1 MTVKF
6 SRDSLAALNWYSANL
21 GQPTANNG
29 QTAWAIKQMVSV
41 SLVLFGLTFA
51 QTQASIGGELNGSEF
66 SGDEIQRDQATSVLY
81 TIRIEGTIST
91 PDKAG
96 AQSFPLTSNGEFQF
110 RNLQTSVETSGLDS
124 LRALRQFRKAETR
137 TIVDKTRETLVSLP
151 TPYGRIHTCGHDGQ
165 LTSWHPQYALLRS
178 QADLLR
184 MPFDILVMQA
194 LMPTGSVK
202 QADTWNAAAWVVP
215 ALTGLDA
222 TVTQS
227 VKCRMKSL
235 TDDDAD
241 IVFEG
246 TIEGAVTGSASRV
259 NFGGEFTVDR
269 KAGMIRR
276 ANITMKEK
284 RTAGPVSPGIDVT
297 ATIQWSQ
304 DPVVMTDENAT
315 IAKPND
321 QQLLLSAKA
330 PGGLKFRHSRQW
342 HLFHE
347 TDAVMMLRML
357 KDGRLIGQANFSKGI
372 SVKPGTHTP
381 DAEFDRDISQSVSE
395 RKGKVLDSKTLPQR
409 TGWRFRQVKATGAA
423 AEKTI
428 LWDYYL
434 CSSNSGQQFSVVFSH
449 ASEDIAS
456 FEGEPLKL
464 LKNFS
469 LPQRKRPALPFR

>member
-1 MTVKF
+1 MTVDPSWNSLTVSNRHFENRRKPACSGNRSRF
-6 SRDSLAALNWYSANL
+6 SIQQVVWANFVLSSLAFLQTSA
-21 GQPTANNG
+21 
-29 QTAWAIKQMVSV
+29 S
-41 SLVLFGLTFA
+41 FGD
-51 QTQASIGGELNGSEF
+51 EF
-66 SGDEIQRDQATSVLY
+66 TGDEIRRDQATSVLY

-91 PDKAG
+91 PDKEG

-110 RNLQTSVETSGLDS
+110 RNLQAKTDTTGLSS

-137 TIVDKTRETLVSLP
+137 TIVDKSRETLVNLP
-151 TPYGRIHTCGHDGQ
+151 SAYSSIHTCGHDGQ
-165 LTSWHPQYALLRS
+165 LTSWHPEYALLRS

-184 MPFDILVMQA
+184 MPFDILVMQT
-194 LMPTGSVK
+194 LMPSGSVK
-202 QADTWNAAAWVVP
+202 KTDSWNAPAWVVP

-227 VKCRMKSL
+227 VQCRMKSL
-235 TDDDAD
+235 TDDEAE
-241 IVFEG
+241 IEFEG
-246 TIEGAVTGSASRV
+246 SIEGAVTGSASRV
-259 NFGGEFTVDR
+259 NFGGGFTVDR

-276 ANITMKEK
+276 ATITMKEK

-297 ATIQWSQ
+297 AVIQWSQ
-304 DPVVMTDENAT
+304 DPVITTDQVAT
-315 IAKPND
+315 IEEPND
-321 QQLLLSAKA
+321 RQLLLSAKA

-347 TDAVMMLRML
+347 TDAVMMLRLL

-381 DAEFDRDISQSVSE
+381 DAEFDRDITQSVGE
-395 RKGKVLDSKTLPQR
+395 RKGKVLNSQTLPQQA
-409 TGWRFRQVKATGAA
+409 GWRFRQVQATGAA

-434 CSSNSGQQFSVVFSH
+434 CSASSGQQFSVVFSH
-449 ASEDIAS
+449 ANEDVAS

-464 LKNFS
+464 LKNFTV
-469 LPQRKRPALPFR
+469 PQRRRPALPFR

>member
-1 MTVKF
+1 MTVHS
-6 SRDSLAALNWYSANL
+6 SRDNLVALNLYSANR
-21 GQPTANNG
+21 GQPDSSSDQFT
-29 QTAWAIKQMVSV
+29 WALNKMVSA
-41 SLVLFGLTFA
+41 SLVIFCLTFSYA
-51 QTQASIGGELNGSEF
+51 QASIGDEF

-91 PDKAG
+91 PDKEG

-110 RNLQTSVETSGLDS
+110 RNLQDQLDSSGLDS

-137 TIVDKTRETLVSLP
+137 TIVDKSRETLVSLP
-151 TPYGRIHTCGHDGQ
+151 TAYGRIHTCGHNGQ
-165 LTSWHPQYALLRS
+165 LISWHPQYALLRS

-184 MPFDILVMQA
+184 MPFDVLVMQA

-202 QADTWNAAAWVVP
+202 QTDSWNAPAWVVP

-222 TVTQS
+222 TVTQT
-227 VKCRMKSL
+227 VQCRMRSL
-235 TDDDAD
+235 TDDEAE
-241 IVFEG
+241 IEFEG
-246 TIEGAVTGSASRV
+246 SIEGAVTGSASRV

-276 ANITMKEK
+276 ANVTMKEK
-284 RTAGPVSPGIDVT
+284 RTAGPVSPGINVT

-304 DPVVMTDENAT
+304 DPVITTDQDASIQE
-315 IAKPND
+315 PND

-395 RKGKVLDSKTLPQR
+395 RKGKVLDSKTHSER
-409 TGWRFRQVKATGAA
+409 AGWRFRQVQAKGAA

-434 CSSNSGQQFSVVFSH
+434 CSASSGQQFSVVFSH
-449 ASEDIAS
+449 ANEDVAS
-456 FEGEPLKL
+456 FEGEPSKL
-464 LKNFS
+464 LKNFT